1 MSTLEDNVAELR
13 RQALGINRSFA
24 ELSPLLERIHLMSFN
39 AKLASHRLGHEGL
52 SFSVIVTEVRAMA
65 QELRVLIKE
74 AEKEFWVVVNEVAT
88 WSKVEKENRMFQRSI
103 DAVNARRNGGAP
115 VMKWKPELAPGVA
128 RDWERRRSALD
139 PQDPTRGMWERI
151 VENRVKIRKNVL
163 ALNRLAARLTGVISR
178 IDLVASRKS
187 DFLAITS
194 MIESARVVDKDDSL
208 QTVAENIRLLA
219 NDIANAEEKASEQ
232 TVAFRALAAEMSRAL
247 ANE

>member
-13 RQALGINRSFA
+13 RQALGINRAFA

-65 QELRVLIKE
+65 QELRLLIKE
-74 AEKEFWVVVNEVAT
+74 AEKDFWVVVNEMAT
-88 WSKVEKENRMFQRSI
+88 WAKVEKENRMFQRSI
-103 DAVNARRNGGAP
+103 DAVNARRDGGAAA
-115 VMKWKPELAPGVA
+115 MKWKPELASGVA
-128 RDWERRRSALD
+128 RDWQRRMSALD
-139 PQDPTRGMWERI
+139 PADPTRGMWQRI
-151 VENRVKIRKNVL
+151 VENRDKIRKSVL
-163 ALNRLAARLTGVISR
+163 SLNRLAARLTGVISR

-219 NDIANAEEKASEQ
+219 NDIATAEEKASEQ